1 MPNRVRRFKMTLRIC
16 KTFGKEMSPEAKD
29 YQNCDALR
37 SRGLTIDH
45 VIILIAVIALSIT
58 IINTYTTVGF
68 P

>member
-1 MPNRVRRFKMTLRIC
+1 MTLRIC
-16 KTFGKEMSPEAKD
+16 KTFGKEMSPETKD
-29 YQNCDALR
+29 YQNSDALR